1 MMNYLEYIRN
11 SGKYK
16 SKTIE
21 TTLEFS
27 KDIKDA
33 IEVSVRIV

>member
-1 MMNYLEYIRN
+1 MMDYLKYVRN

-27 KDIKDA
+27 NDIRDA
-33 IEVSVRIV
+33 IEFSIRVG